1 LATRSRRITGFIE
14 HDPKKWRPK
23 KWRPD
28 FGKDHARRTTAMR
41 LKITH
46 RTDYRYDA
54 PVQYLLQ
61 RLRLLPVSGSTQT
74 VLSWALKI
82 EGAREEVRFVDHF
95 ANDTRLLSV
104 EGERDFITV
113 EAAGEVVTRDTAGV
127 SGPHQGFTPLW
138 LFGHE
143 TPLTTIGSGVREL
156 VAAVGEGTD
165 IARLHRLMAV
175 TGERVA
181 YTPGTTNAAT
191 PAEEAL
197 TLQTGVCQDHSHIF
211 IAAARAMGFPA
222 RYVSGYLKMDMAVE
236 QAASHAWA
244 EAHVSGLGWVA
255 FDVANGISPDERY
268 VKVATGRDYRDA
280 TPVSGIRLGQAEEQ
294 LAVTVTVEQ

>member
-1 LATRSRRITGFIE
+1 
-14 HDPKKWRPK
+14 
-23 KWRPD
+23 
-28 FGKDHARRTTAMR
+28 MR

-46 RTDYRYDA
+46 RTEYRYDT

-61 RLRLLPVSGSTQT
+61 RLRLLPASGPTQT
-74 VLSWALKI
+74 VLSWGLNI

-95 ANDTRLLSV
+95 GNDTRLLSV

-127 SGPHQGFTPLW
+127 CGPHQGFAPLW
-138 LFGHE
+138 LFSQE
-143 TPLTTIGSGVREL
+143 TTLTTIGSSIREL
-156 VAAVGEGTD
+156 AASIGKGTD
-165 IARLHRLMAV
+165 IERLHRLMAV
-175 TGERVA
+175 IGERVA
-181 YTPGTTNAAT
+181 YTPGTTSAAT

-197 TLQTGVCQDHSHIF
+197 VLQAGVCQEHSHIF
-211 IAAARAMGFPA
+211 ATAARAMGFPA
-222 RYVSGYLKMDMAVE
+222 RYVSGYLMMDAAIE

-255 FDVANGISPDERY
+255 FDAANGISPDERY